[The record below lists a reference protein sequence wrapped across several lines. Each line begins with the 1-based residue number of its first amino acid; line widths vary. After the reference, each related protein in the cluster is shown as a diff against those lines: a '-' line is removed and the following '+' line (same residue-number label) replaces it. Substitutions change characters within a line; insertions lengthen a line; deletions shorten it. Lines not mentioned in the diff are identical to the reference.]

1 MNNPDN
7 ILTQILARKK
17 EEINVRKT
25 IHSIEDLEKTARN
38 QEDPR
43 GFVEAI
49 IKKIEIGETA
59 IIAELKKASPSK
71 GIIRPNFEPA
81 IIAKSYSQNGATC
94 LSVLTDIDFFQGHND
109 FVCIARNV
117 SGLPV
122 LRKDFMIDLWQISES
137 RAIGSDCV
145 LLIVAA
151 LDDLQMSNL
160 ATAANDY
167 GMDVLIEVHDLQEL
181 ERALKIDTCM
191 IGINNRN
198 LRTFE
203 TRLETTI
210 ELMSHI
216 PNGRIVV
223 TESGIESITD
233 VMNLKD
239 KGVNAFL
246 IGESLMKAPDPGSK
260 LAALV

>member
-7 ILTQILARKK
+7 ILIQILARKK
-17 EEINVRKT
+17 EEINARRAM
-25 IHSIEDLEKTARN
+25 HSIEDLEKAVRN

-49 IKKIEIGETA
+49 TKKIKIGETA

-71 GIIRPNFEPA
+71 GIIRPDFEPA
-81 IIAKSYSQNGATC
+81 IIAKSYSLNGATC

-122 LRKDFMIDLWQISES
+122 LRKDFVIDVWQISES
-137 RAIGSDCV
+137 RSIGADCV

-151 LDDLQMSNL
+151 LDDLQMIDL

-181 ERALKIDTCM
+181 ESALKIDTCL

-198 LRTFE
+198 LKTFE

-216 PNGRIVV
+216 PTGRIVV

-233 VMNLKD
+233 VMKLKD

-246 IGESLMKAPDPGSK
+246 IGESLMRASAPGSK
-260 LAALV
+260 LAALI

>member
-17 EEINVRKT
+17 EEISSRRAFQ
-25 IHSIEDLEKTARN
+25 SIEKLKKAMRN

-49 IKKIEIGETA
+49 IKKTEIGETA

-71 GIIRPNFEPA
+71 GIIRSDFEPEV
-81 IIAKSYSQNGATC
+81 IAKSYSQNGATC
-94 LSVLTDIDFFQGHND
+94 LSVLTDVDFFQGHND
-109 FVCIARNV
+109 FVGIARNA

-122 LRKDFMIDLWQISES
+122 LRKDFMIDLWQVSES
-137 RAIGSDCV
+137 RAIGADCV

-151 LDDLQMSNL
+151 LDDLQITDL

-167 GMDVLIEVHDLQEL
+167 GMDVLIEVHDLKEL
-181 ERALKIDTCM
+181 ERALKIDTCL

-216 PNGRIVV
+216 PAGRIVV

-233 VMNLKD
+233 VMNL
-239 KGVNAFL
+239 
-246 IGESLMKAPDPGSK
+246 
-260 LAALV
+260 